1 MDGVTAAR
9 AGIRLTAILV
19 GLVVGGGVAL
29 AGTPP
34 ASNDLQDIP
43 VFKDQLFGTWSGGDI
58 LTVGANRDQLPIDTT
73 QTYGGLP
80 SLRFD
85 VVGPNNWW
93 WASILAGQDWMP
105 YSVEHYLRNG
115 YLEFNVKGSAGG
127 EVFILQVGDLDN
139 ARTPAETTLASVGSW
154 DYVWL
159 TTDWQH
165 VRIPLSALMPESAVL
180 PHGRFDPR
188 QFRVLRFGEAYWGPY
203 AKTFWLNDI
212 KFTSPDREPSAP
224 AIRVN
229 QVGYLPLG
237 EKYAYVADF
246 PDALTADV
254 GTRFEVR
261 NAVNDTVVYT
271 GALALVDALE
281 PFVSGEK
288 VLRADFSRLWR
299 PGQYYVV
306 VNAGGIDPSP
316 AFEVGWRLYK
326 PALRDAMRYFLYQR
340 QGIAIEEPFAPIPAL
355 VLGQLLA
362 VELALARGLDPARP
376 RGLHKVTS
384 TR

>member
-115 YLEFNVKGSAGG
+115 YLEFNVESTQVAISPDKQAISITITIK
-127 EVFILQVGDLDN
+127 EQSSSKYRVQFIGKNGRMLNESTSNPAIYTFTGDE
-139 ARTPAETTLASVGSW
+139 R
-154 DYVWL
+154 YVRA
-159 TTDWQH
+159 T
-165 VRIPLSALMPESAVL
+165 A
-180 PHGRFDPR
+180 
-188 QFRVLRFGEAYWGPY
+188 RVLEPY
-203 AKTFWLNDI
+203 RGRATI
-212 KFTSPDREPSAP
+212 EP
-224 AIRVN
+224 AIRTSC
-229 QVGYLPLG
+229 L
-237 EKYAYVADF
+237 AASR
-246 PDALTADV
+246 ASRATLT
-254 GTRFEVR
+254 
-261 NAVNDTVVYT
+261 
-271 GALALVDALE
+271 
-281 PFVSGEK
+281 
-288 VLRADFSRLWR
+288 
-299 PGQYYVV
+299 
-306 VNAGGIDPSP
+306 
-316 AFEVGWRLYK
+316 
-326 PALRDAMRYFLYQR
+326 
-340 QGIAIEEPFAPIPAL
+340 
-355 VLGQLLA
+355 
-362 VELALARGLDPARP
+362 P
-376 RGLHKVTS
+376 R
-384 TR
+384 